1 MENNSFIEECYDLV
15 VRGGQLSFDQAL
27 LLANQT
33 DHVALYEKADMLRQ
47 HVHGDS
53 FDLCSIINAKS
64 GNCSED
70 CKFCA
75 QSSHYPTEVEEYS
88 LVDID
93 EAISQGMDNQ
103 NNGVKRYSLVTAGKS
118 VQLSQ
123 LKELGK
129 IYKRLGET
137 TTLELC
143 ASMGMLDAKKAKYL
157 YSVGVRRY
165 HCNLET
171 SKSFFT
177 KVCTTHTWLEKVD
190 TIKVAQAAGMEICS
204 GGILG
209 LGETVEQR
217 VELAFELRELNIL
230 SIPINILSPIANTPF
245 EDVPPLTIEDVVT
258 SIALFRFINP
268 NAIVRLAGGRN
279 QFNDDQY
286 QCFRAGANGAI
297 VGNYLTTKGNNLQ
310 EDLKTISK
318 MGFDFK

>member
-1 MENNSFIEECYDLV
+1 MANDSFIEECYDLV
-15 VRGGQLSFDQAL
+15 VSGGQLSFEQAL

-33 DHVALYEKADMLRQ
+33 DHVKLYEKADMLRQ
-47 HVHGDS
+47 YVHGDS

-64 GNCSED
+64 GKCSED

-75 QSSHYPTEVEEYS
+75 QSSHYPTEIEEYP
-88 LVDID
+88 LVDIE
-93 EAISQGMDNQ
+93 EAISQGIDNQ

-118 VQLSQ
+118 VQLTQ

-129 IYKRLGET
+129 IYRKLRET

-143 ASMGMLDAKKAKYL
+143 ASMGMLDAEKAEYL

-171 SKSFFT
+171 SQEFFN
-177 KVCTTHTWLEKVD
+177 KVCTTHTWQEKVD
-190 TIKVAQAAGMEICS
+190 TIKIAQAAGMDVCS

-217 VELAFELRELNIL
+217 VELAFELRDLNIL

-245 EDVPPLTIEDVVT
+245 ADVPPLTITQVIN
-258 SIALFRFINP
+258 SIAVFRFVNP
-268 NAIVRLAGGRN
+268 SAIVRLAGGRN

-286 QCFRAGANGAI
+286 QCFLAGANGAI
-297 VGNYLTTKGNNLQ
+297 VGNYLTTKGNDLQ
-310 EDLKTISK
+310 EDLKAISK

>member
-1 MENNSFIEECYDLV
+1 MENNSFIEECYELV
-15 VRGGQLSFDQAL
+15 VKGGQLSFNQAL
-27 LLANQT
+27 LLTNQT
-33 DHVALYEKADMLRQ
+33 DHVQLYEKADMLRQ

-64 GNCSED
+64 GKCSED

-75 QSSHYPTEVEEYS
+75 QSSHYPTEIEEYS
-88 LVDID
+88 LVNVE
-93 EAISQGMDNQ
+93 EAISQGIDNQ
-103 NNGVKRYSLVTAGKS
+103 KNGVKRYSLVTAGKS
-118 VQLSQ
+118 VQLTQ
-123 LKELGK
+123 LKEIGK
-129 IYKRLGET
+129 IYKRLGEI

-143 ASMGMLDAKKAKYL
+143 ASMGMLDAEKAEYL

-171 SKSFFT
+171 SKSFFN
-177 KVCTTHTWLEKVD
+177 KVCTTHTWQEKVD
-190 TIKVAQAAGMEICS
+190 TIKIAQAAGMDVCS

-217 VELAFELRELNIL
+217 VELAFELRELQIL

-245 EDVPPLTIEDVVT
+245 EDVPPLTITDVVK

-268 NAIVRLAGGRN
+268 QAIVRLAGGRN

-286 QCFRAGANGAI
+286 QCFLAGANGAI
-297 VGNYLTTKGNNLQ
+297 VGNYLTTKGNDLQ
-310 EDLKTISK
+310 EDLQTISK
-318 MGFDFK
+318 MGFDFS

>member
-1 MENNSFIEECYDLV
+1 MAKKTFIEECYNLV
-15 VRGGQLSFDQAL
+15 VSGGQLSFDQAF
-27 LLANQT
+27 LLANQN
-33 DHVALYEKADMLRQ
+33 DYVELYKKADMLRQ
-47 HVHGDS
+47 HVHGNT

-64 GNCSED
+64 GKCSED

-75 QSSHYPTEVEEYS
+75 QSSHYPTEIEEYS
-88 LVDID
+88 LVDIE
-93 EAISQGMDNQ
+93 EAVSQGIDNQ
-103 NNGVKRYSLVTAGKS
+103 NNSVKRYSLVTAGKS

-123 LKELGK
+123 LKGLGK

-143 ASMGMLDAKKAKYL
+143 ASMGMLDVKKAEYL

-171 SKSFFT
+171 SRSYFAN
-177 KVCTTHTWLEKVD
+177 VCTTHTWQEKVD
-190 TIKVAQAAGMEICS
+190 TIKIAQDTGMDVCS

-217 VELAFELRELNIL
+217 IELALELRELNIL
-230 SIPINILSPIANTPF
+230 SIPINILSPIPNTPF
-245 EDVPPLTIEDVVT
+245 ADVPPLTITDVIK

-268 NAIVRLAGGRN
+268 KAIVRLAGGRN

-286 QCFRAGANGAI
+286 QCFLAGANGAI
-297 VGNYLTTKGNNLQ
+297 VGNYLTTKGNDLQ
-310 EDLKTISK
+310 EDLKAISN

>member
-1 MENNSFIEECYDLV
+1 MDNKSFIEECYDLV
-15 VRGGQLSFDQAL
+15 VKGGQLSFDQAL

-33 DHVALYEKADMLRQ
+33 DHVSLYEKADLLRQ

-64 GNCSED
+64 GKCSED

-75 QSSHYPTEVEEYS
+75 QSSHYPTEIEEYS
-88 LVDID
+88 LVDIE
-93 EAISQGMDNQ
+93 EALSQGIDNQ
-103 NNGVKRYSLVTAGKS
+103 KNGVKRYSLVTAGKS
-118 VQLSQ
+118 VQLPQ

-143 ASMGMLDAKKAKYL
+143 ASMGMLDAKKAEYL

-171 SKSFFT
+171 SKNFFN
-177 KVCTTHTWLEKVD
+177 KVCTTHTWQEKVE
-190 TIKVAQAAGMEICS
+190 TIKIAQAAGMDVCS

-209 LGETVEQR
+209 LGEAVEQR
-217 VELAFELRELNIL
+217 VELAFELRELKIL

-245 EDVPPLTIEDVVT
+245 ENVPPLIIAEVVK

-268 NAIVRLAGGRN
+268 QAIVRLAGGRN
-279 QFNDDQY
+279 QFNENQY
-286 QCFRAGANGAI
+286 QCFLAGANGAI
-297 VGNYLTTKGNNLQ
+297 VGNYLTTKGNDLQ

-318 MGFDFK
+318 MGFNFK